1 MFIIILSTSD
11 AYHLHHDF
19 NTSDSYLHY
28 YFNTNGSCQLYYYL
42 STCKCW
48 STQSLVINVCSL
60 IACRPNPPT
69 DRNYLMLCKIQSC
82 NRNLIT
88 WWMSSSYL
96 KEIHIFTDFMLSQ
109 PKHGTE
115 IMLFN
120 VKSTQLLTIIMILLY
135 TPKPTI
141 GQKCWLRWK
150 SDLTIKENTQF
161 SCWSIVA

>member
-1 MFIIILSTSD
+1 MTLIISIMILILVTLTFIIILTLMALVNFIITLVLVSLDLPSLLWLMFVHWLHAGPTHPQIGIILCYAKFNPVTEISSTD
-11 AYHLHHDF
+11 E
-19 NTSDSYLHY
+19 
-28 YFNTNGSCQLYYYL
+28 
-42 STCKCW
+42 
-48 STQSLVINVCSL
+48 I
-60 IACRPNPPT
+60 
-69 DRNYLMLCKIQSC
+69 
-82 NRNLIT
+82 

-115 IMLFN
+115 IMLLN